1 MNLLYHASPTA
12 GITLLEP
19 HISNHGI
26 PQVYFSR
33 KRENVLVYLS
43 NAIEKHCHET
53 GFAYHGIWQ
62 KWGPYGF
69 NEQGLVRIEEYYPD
83 ALRDTYQGVSGCLYC
98 VEESPDM
105 RELSGIKEAVVSSSA
120 VPVRACEFI
129 PDAYEEILK
138 SDREGKIDLLRYED
152 RSPQQRAWIE
162 RQIREEYQAA
172 GGHPEYRYFLEHK
185 FHTIKF

>member
-1 MNLLYHASPTA
+1 
-12 GITLLEP
+12 
-19 HISNHGI
+19 
-26 PQVYFSR
+26 
-33 KRENVLVYLS
+33 
-43 NAIEKHCHET
+43 
-53 GFAYHGIWQ
+53 
-62 KWGPYGF
+62 
-69 NEQGLVRIEEYYPD
+69 
-83 ALRDTYQGVSGCLYC
+83 
-98 VEESPDM
+98 M